1 MKTQERVFEKAKEAI
16 KSRDKLKELLTS
28 LSTKLK
34 STATNSEEWKELRS
48 KIMILKRMVEV
59 QLSGEYRAFP
69 VSSMLLVVF
78 ALIYF
83 ITPTDIVTDF
93 IPALGFTDDASVAYL
108 IIRKLDK
115 DIRRFLS
122 WSGEE

>member
-1 MKTQERVFEKAKEAI
+1 MFEKAKEAI

-59 QLSGEYRAFP
+59 LLSGEYRAFP

-83 ITPTDIVTDF
+83 ITPTDIVPDF
-93 IPALGFTDDASVAYL
+93 IPALGFTDDASVVYL